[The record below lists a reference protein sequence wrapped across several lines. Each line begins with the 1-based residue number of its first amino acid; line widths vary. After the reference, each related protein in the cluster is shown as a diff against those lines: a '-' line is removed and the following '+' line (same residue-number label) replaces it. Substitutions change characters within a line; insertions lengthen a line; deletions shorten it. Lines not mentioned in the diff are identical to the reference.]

1 MSNHKKAFKYPDR
14 GSTGDA
20 YVEGPED
27 LVRKLILGRTGLA
40 IRLMTGYTGLYNYL
54 LHSRDPKPTCP
65 KKRKPQGKFACLSGC
80 RVSKVRFR
88 GIILEKER
96 LGVGSVV

>member
-1 MSNHKKAFKYPDR
+1 MGNHKKAFKYPDR

-40 IRLMTGYTGLYNYL
+40 IRLMRGYTSTYYIPVTPNQHAIKSESLRASL
-54 LHSRDPKPTCP
+54 LAC
-65 KKRKPQGKFACLSGC
+65 QGAGFQKYG
-80 RVSKVRFR
+80 
-88 GIILEKER
+88 
-96 LGVGSVV
+96 LGV